1 MPVILQTSL
10 PSPFWVSP
18 YACPM
23 GSHPLFG
30 FSYQHA
36 GLISGSQPALLC
48 PMLQWTGPPG
58 HPSISLVTTLANS
71 DSSDAHPS
79 LFLRHHRPPKCPG
92 HTLERPP
99 PRIPSAPAL
108 GGTAVHPPD
117 TACPISH
124 HHVPGGQGHPLP
136 SRAASEPFCAHSRG
150 DLRRTEMGLVTH
162 WT

>member
-1 MPVILQTSL
+1 MLPLPVQLCWMALPQWLPQHPQRHCWAPEPPTS
-10 PSPFWVSP
+10 
-18 YACPM
+18 APM
-23 GSHPLFG
+23 MCS
-30 FSYQHA
+30 SY
-36 GLISGSQPALLC
+36 PALLC

-71 DSSDAHPS
+71 DSSDAQIHATPAPS
-79 LFLRHHRPPKCPG
+79 LFLRHHHPPRCPG

-124 HHVPGGQGHPLP
+124 PHVPGRPRPPPARSCCL
-136 SRAASEPFCAHSRG
+136 
-150 DLRRTEMGLVTH
+150 
-162 WT
+162 